1 MHINAH
7 LQLLNGWKPPIVA
20 YLTNKKLYSGSQLKE
35 RCYYYLF
42 KTGGGQ
48 KHRYDFEIKTNF
60 SFGHNLRLFKV
71 STCET

>member
-7 LQLLNGWKPPIVA
+7 SQLLNGWKPPIVA

-42 KTGGGQ
+42 KTGGG
-48 KHRYDFEIKTNF
+48 KNTVMTWKLKPISALGTI
-60 SFGHNLRLFKV
+60 
-71 STCET
+71 